1 MNSKKTLLPRGLCS
15 GLLAVTLWVV
25 ASAGSAVA
33 QSDQGISLNQRDV
46 DIRTFI
52 ETVADVT
59 GKRFLVDPRVTG
71 NVTVFS
77 GSPMTKESLYA
88 TFLAVLQVHEFS
100 AVEQGDVIKVTLNQL
115 ARQSSGPVAA
125 EETPPASNDRFVTKV
140 IPLREVEAEK
150 AAAVLRPLVPQ
161 NAHLA
166 PHRDSNSLVVSDRE
180 ANISRLEQIIAR
192 MDQEPG
198 EGIEVIRLEHAAA
211 ADLVSV
217 IGKLHSPPVKG
228 GGAAG
233 STISADERSNS
244 ILLGGGPGERLKM
257 RSLIAHL
264 DIPLENTG
272 DTHVIFLKYA
282 NAEDLATLL
291 QARYNTVD
299 GKRTG
304 SSSPVNIQA
313 HAFNNA
319 LLVSAPP
326 QQFKSIQAVVRQLDI
341 RRAQVL
347 VEAVIAEVSS
357 DLTSELG
364 VQLALGDPDSNST
377 TPALIT
383 NLGPTTL
390 SSIIQSVIG
399 GGAVALPNGV
409 SAGVGRVGVSGTQWA
424 VLLTALAGDAATNIL
439 STPVIL
445 ATDNEDAE
453 IVVGQEVPFVTGQ
466 YTGTLDGGVIGV
478 RNPFQTIERRDVG
491 ITLKIRPQINEGSSI
506 RLEIDQEVSSI
517 AQTAADASDIVTN
530 KRSISTTITVEDGQ
544 IVVLGGLI
552 EDRNQDLTQKVPV
565 LGDVPLLGS
574 LFRYDKSTQVKQNL
588 MVFLRPLILLDSEL
602 VSRYSSQ
609 KYSHLRERQKQGV
622 LDATRPNRE
631 PRGVF
636 PSTVEGLFERS
647 DDAPPVESP
656 AMPADAPKWSPFP
669 YEW

>member
-1 MNSKKTLLPRGLCS
+1 V
-15 GLLAVTLWVV
+15 LALT
-25 ASAGSAVA
+25 GSAVA
-33 QSDQGISLNQRDV
+33 QGDRGISLNLRDV

-52 ETVADVT
+52 EMVADVT
-59 GKRFLVDPRVTG
+59 GKRFLVDPKVTG
-71 NVTVFS
+71 KVTVFS
-77 GSPMTKESLYA
+77 GSPMTRDSLYA
-88 TFLAVLQVHEFS
+88 TFLSVLQVHGFS
-100 AVEQGDVIKVTLNQL
+100 AVEQGDAIKVTLDQF
-115 ARQSSGPVAA
+115 ARQSSGPVAPRV
-125 EETPPASNDRFVTKV
+125 PPPVSTDRFVTKV
-140 IPLREVEAEK
+140 IPLREVEADK

-161 NAHLA
+161 NSHLA
-166 PHRDSNSLVVSDRE
+166 AHGDSNSLVVSDRE
-180 ANISRLEQIIAR
+180 ANISRLEQIVAR
-192 MDQEPG
+192 IDQAPG
-198 EGIEVIRLEHAAA
+198 EGIEVIRLEHATA

-217 IGKLHSPPVKG
+217 IGELKSPAGQAG
-228 GGAAG
+228 GGAQ
-233 STISADERSNS
+233 SNITADERSNS
-244 ILLGGGPGERLKM
+244 ILLGGGPGERLKL

-282 NAEDLATLL
+282 DAEDLASLL
-291 QARYNTVD
+291 QARYKAVERSAKGGATPVD
-299 GKRTG
+299 
-304 SSSPVNIQA
+304 IQA

-326 QQFKSIQAVVRQLDI
+326 EEYKSIQAVVRQLDI

-364 VQLALGDPDSNST
+364 VQLALGDPDADST

-383 NLGPTTL
+383 NLGSTTL

-399 GGAVALPNGV
+399 GGAVALPNGI

-424 VLLTALAGDAATNIL
+424 VLLTALAGDASTNIL

-445 ATDNEDAE
+445 ATDNEEAE
-453 IVVGQEVPFVTGQ
+453 IVVGQNVPFVTGQ
-466 YTGTLDGGVIGV
+466 YTGTLDGGALGV
-478 RNPFQTIERRDVG
+478 TNPFQTIERRDVG

-517 AQTAADASDIVTN
+517 AATAVSTSDIVTN
-530 KRSISTTITVEDGQ
+530 KRAISTTITVEDGQ

-552 EDRNQDLTQKVPV
+552 EDRNQDSTQKVPV
-565 LGDVPLLGS
+565 LGDVPLLGT
-574 LFRYDKSTQVKQNL
+574 LFRYDRNTQVKQNL

-609 KYSHLRERQKQGV
+609 KYSHLRARQQQAV
-622 LDATRPNRE
+622 LDATRPNE
-631 PRGVF
+631 QPRGVF

-647 DDAPPVESP
+647 DDAPPVELP
-656 AMPADAPKWSPFP
+656 AAPAAAPEWSPFP